1 MANEETTL
9 QFMMQVLD
17 QYSSMAKNMSE
28 AARQTINSFLDVIRD
43 NTGARELKKYLNAD
57 KENSAAVYF
66 CKKEHQEK
74 LDKSLTEAGICHVSC
89 KRADMNGNAM
99 FLVAD
104 KDVQKVDILFN
115 KFRAEINKGGLVSKE
130 VLWDQA
136 DGDVLKLTGISAEE
150 LMLFDEKAKK
160 AGINIAIQ
168 NKYDVLFDKKDA
180 VKMQRV
186 AASVAYD
193 RCGKAGKILMQ
204 QAEYE
209 NKNSC
214 RIGERVLQKEK
225 RPFYIVDKRL
235 MFKKAPM
242 VQKKGQ
248 NMFNQDA
255 EKEYRRLSQF
265 VTTLNHPID
274 LTESEYKK
282 YRNLDEVGKAAFLK
296 EIDKKHGAVQLSQDD
311 KKTLQAH
318 EESRNIMEEKIYRQS
333 SNEYEERSGSPRMGM
348 FTEEEKWINASQL
361 KETKIEKIEDG
372 LLDRAVNE
380 KDRYIFEK
388 EYMNPKKEKYF
399 HESMDGKIHSRVY
412 EEIRTIVE
420 EREDNT
426 EEYDIEWEDDSR
438 EDDDLEYADAW
449 DKNDNGIPDYAEDD
463 R

>member
-1 MANEETTL
+1 
-9 QFMMQVLD
+9 
-17 QYSSMAKNMSE
+17 
-28 AARQTINSFLDVIRD
+28 
-43 NTGARELKKYLNAD
+43 
-57 KENSAAVYF
+57 
-66 CKKEHQEK
+66 
-74 LDKSLTEAGICHVSC
+74 
-89 KRADMNGNAM
+89 M
-99 FLVAD
+99 FLLDD

-225 RPFYIVDKRL
+225 RPFYIVDKDGGVAMCTENSLEYIKQEKRL